1 MEDHGCIRVMKLD
14 EVTLIDDGYQSI
26 ICRVRCLCHYS
37 RNLVLSTALCSR
49 KVHSAN
55 SDIRK
60 NTCAF
65 SGTYRTLKSKKRF
78 ISENKAYK
86 SKSTWDFFMP
96 GRVA

>member
-1 MEDHGCIRVMKLD
+1 MLERMVVG
-14 EVTLIDDGYQSI
+14 
-26 ICRVRCLCHYS
+26 
-37 RNLVLSTALCSR
+37 
-49 KVHSAN
+49 AN
-55 SDIRK
+55 VGRWTVNIRK